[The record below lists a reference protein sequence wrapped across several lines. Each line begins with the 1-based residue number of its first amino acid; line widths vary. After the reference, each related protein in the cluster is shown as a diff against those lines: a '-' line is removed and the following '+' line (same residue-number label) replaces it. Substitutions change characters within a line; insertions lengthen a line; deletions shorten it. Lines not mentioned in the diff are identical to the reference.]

1 MAFDWLDFALRL
13 ISLASLNSKLLEQP
27 TQAQRTDRLDIET
40 SIFNYF
46 QYQIAYDE
54 GNDEQ
59 LLALY
64 KYILQVHKIF

>member
-59 LLALY
+59 
-64 KYILQVHKIF
+64 